1 MKKIGKV
8 ILSVLIGFL
17 AILLIVGLFGTD
29 ESAETD
35 TTTTITTSQEDFSA
49 EETST
54 KKAET
59 TTTTKA
65 ETTTTKKAEILS
77 QRNAVRKA
85 EDYIRF
91 MAFSKVGLIE
101 QLEFEGFSKEDAT
114 YAVNHISV
122 NWNEQAYEKGQSY
135 LDMMGFS
142 EDGLREQLDFE
153 GFTKSEID
161 YAINKLGF

>member
-17 AILLIVGLFGTD
+17 AILLVVGLFGTD
-29 ESAETD
+29 ESADTN
-35 TTTTITTSQEDFSA
+35 TTTTITASQEDTSA

-54 KKAET
+54 TKAETT

-65 ETTTTKKAEILS
+65 ETLS
-77 QRNAVRKA
+77 QRNAIRKA
-85 EDYIRF
+85 EDYLRF
-91 MAFSKVGLIE
+91 MAFSKIGLIE

-114 YAVNHISV
+114 YAVNNISV
-122 NWNEQAYEKGQSY
+122 DWNEQAYEKGQSY
-135 LDMMGFS
+135 LNMMGFS
-142 EDGLREQLDFE
+142 EDGLREQLEFE

-161 YAINKLGF
+161 YAINKIGF